1 MNLIYP
7 PKGPAEEYAPLA
19 CNYYCF
25 CTHGC
30 RYCYR
35 LPFVSAQKFHQTDV
49 PKKDAIDRLRKD
61 SAKLQGDEREIM
73 LCFVGDPYQPCEMD
87 LGITRQAIEIFIEHD
102 LHFTV
107 LTKGGTRAVRDF
119 DLLEN
124 YDKARFGSTIVFW
137 EQKDANYWEP
147 NAVTVADRISA
158 IEQAHNRGIPTWV
171 SLEPVINPA
180 QALKIIQELHP
191 IVDHWKVGKLNHHK
205 KVEQQVNW
213 LQFRDDV
220 TALLNDLNAD
230 YYLKNSLTGLKK
242 GELK

>member
-1 MNLIYP
+1 MNIVYP
-7 PKGPAEEYAPLA
+7 PKGPAEEYAQLA

-35 LPFVSAQKFHQTDV
+35 LPFVSAQKFHQAGA
-49 PKKDAIDRLRKD
+49 PKKGFIDRLRKD
-61 SAKLQGDEREIM
+61 AAKLQGDEREIM
-73 LCFVGDPYQPCEMD
+73 LCFVGDPYQHCEMEIG
-87 LGITRQAIEIFIEHD
+87 LTRQAIQVLIENV

-107 LTKGGTRAVRDF
+107 LTKGGTRAVRDY

-124 YDKARFGSTIVFW
+124 YGKARFGSTIVFLD
-137 EQKDANYWEP
+137 QNDADYWEP
-147 NAVTVADRISA
+147 NAAPIADRISA

-171 SLEPVINPA
+171 SLEPVIDPA

-191 IVDHWKVGKLNHHK
+191 IVDHWKVGKLNHNK
-205 KVEQQVNW
+205 QVEQQANW

-220 TALLNDLNAD
+220 TALLDDLDAD
-230 YYLKNSLTGLKK
+230 YYLKNSLTSL
-242 GELK
+242 

>member
-1 MNLIYP
+1 MKIIYQP
-7 PKGPAEEYAPLA
+7 RGKAAEYALLA

-35 LPFVSAQKFHQTDV
+35 LPFVSAQKFHQEGI
-49 PKKDAIDRLRKD
+49 PKKDAISCLRKD
-61 SAKLQGDEREIM
+61 VAKLEGDTREIL
-73 LCFVGDPYQPCEMD
+73 LCFVGDPYQPCEMEIG
-87 LGITRQAIEIFIEHD
+87 LTRQVIKVLIEYD

-137 EQKDANYWEP
+137 DQKDADDWEP
-147 NAVTVADRISA
+147 NAATVADRISA
-158 IEQAHNRGIPTWV
+158 IEVAHNRGIPTWV
-171 SLEPVINPA
+171 SLEPVIDPA

-191 IVDHWKVGKLNHHK
+191 IVDHWKIGKLNHHK
-205 KVEQQVNW
+205 QIEQQVDW
-213 LQFRDDV
+213 LRFRDDV
-220 TALLNDLNAD
+220 TTLLNDLNAD
-230 YYLKNSLTGLKK
+230 YYLKNSLTNLKE
-242 GELK
+242 GDL

>member
-1 MNLIYP
+1 MAMKIVYQP
-7 PKGPAEEYAPLA
+7 RGKAAEYAQLA

-35 LPFVSAQKFHQTDV
+35 LPFVSAQKFHQEGI
-49 PKKDAIDRLRKD
+49 PKKDAISCLRKD
-61 SAKLQGDEREIM
+61 AAKLKGDTR
-73 LCFVGDPYQPCEMD
+73 QPCEMEIG
-87 LGITRQAIEIFIEHD
+87 LTRQVIKVLSEHD

-137 EQKDANYWEP
+137 DQKDADDWEP
-147 NAVTVADRISA
+147 NAATVADRISA
-158 IEQAHNRGIPTWV
+158 VEQAHNRGIPTWV
-171 SLEPVINPA
+171 SLEPVIDPV

-213 LQFRDDV
+213 LQFRDEV
-220 TALLNDLNAD
+220 TALLDALGAD
-230 YYLKNSLTGLKK
+230 YYLKNSLTRLK
-242 GELK
+242 

>member
-1 MNLIYP
+1 MKIVYQP
-7 PKGPAEEYAPLA
+7 RGKAAEYAQLA

-35 LPFVSAQKFHQTDV
+35 LPFVSAQKFHQEGI
-49 PKKDAIDRLRKD
+49 PKKDAISCLRKD
-61 SAKLQGDEREIM
+61 VAKLEGDTPEIL
-73 LCFVGDPYQPCEMD
+73 LCFVGDPYQPCE
-87 LGITRQAIEIFIEHD
+87 LGFCLTRQAIQVLIENG

-124 YDKARFGSTIVFW
+124 YDKARFGSTIIFW
-137 EQKDANYWEP
+137 NQEDADYWEP
-147 NAVTVADRISA
+147 NAASVADRISA

-171 SLEPVINPA
+171 SLEPVIDPV

-191 IVDHWKVGKLNHHK
+191 IVDHWKIGKLNHNK
-205 KVEQQVNW
+205 KIEQQVNW

-220 TALLNDLNAD
+220 AALLNDLGAD
-230 YYLKNSLTGLKK
+230 YYLKNSLTNLKE
-242 GELK
+242 GDL

>member
-1 MNLIYP
+1 MKLIYP

-25 CTHGC
+25 CSHGC
-30 RYCYR
+30 LYCYR
-35 LPFVSAQKFHQTDV
+35 LPFVSAQKFHQV
-49 PKKDAIDRLRKD
+49 GIPKKDAIDRLRKD
-61 SAKLQGDEREIM
+61 AAKLQGDEREIM
-73 LCFVGDPYQPCEMD
+73 LCFVGDSYQPCEMEM
-87 LGITRQAIEIFIEHD
+87 GITRQAIEILIEHD

-124 YDKARFGSTIVFW
+124 YDKGRFGSTIVFRD
-137 EQKDANYWEP
+137 QNDADYWEP
-147 NAVTVADRISA
+147 NAAPIADRISA

-171 SLEPVINPA
+171 SLEPVIDPA

-191 IVDHWKVGKLNHHK
+191 IVDHWKVGKLNHNK
-205 KVEQQVNW
+205 QVEQQVDW

-220 TALLNDLNAD
+220 TALLDDLDAD
-230 YYLKNSLTGLKK
+230 YYLKNSLTSL
-242 GELK
+242 